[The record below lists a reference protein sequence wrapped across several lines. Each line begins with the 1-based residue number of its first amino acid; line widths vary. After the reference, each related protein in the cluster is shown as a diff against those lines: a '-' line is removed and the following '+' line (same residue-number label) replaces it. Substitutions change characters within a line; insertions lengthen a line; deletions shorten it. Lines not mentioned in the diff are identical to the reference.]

1 MRILVVEDEGFLR
14 AQLEQTLRG
23 AGFVVEG
30 CEDGWAAER
39 LGLTET
45 WDAVV
50 LDLGLPG
57 HDGISVLRRWR
68 ESGMAAPVLILTAR
82 SRFSEKLAGFAA
94 GADDYLTKPFEPE
107 EVVVRLRA
115 LIRRAAGHA
124 STVLTCGPVMLDT
137 AGGRVTANGVPLHL
151 TAQEFRILSYMMHH
165 QGRVISR
172 ATLMAH
178 VYDHAANRES
188 NVVDV
193 LLSRIRRKLPVNII
207 QTVRGQGYRLA
218 MPSP

>member
-1 MRILVVEDEGFLR
+1 MRILVVEDEAFLR

-30 CEDGWAAER
+30 CDDGWLAEK

-57 HDGISVLRRWR
+57 HDGISVLKRWR
-68 ESGMAAPVLILTAR
+68 EEGIAVPVLILTAR
-82 SRFSEKLAGFAA
+82 SRFSEKMAGFAA
-94 GADDYLTKPFEPE
+94 GADDYLTKPFEAE

-124 STVLTCGPVMLDT
+124 SSTLSCGPVVLDT
-137 AGGRVTANGVPLHL
+137 AGGRVTANGQPLHL

-172 ATLMAH
+172 STLMAH
-178 VYDHAANRES
+178 VYDHAVNRES

-218 MPSP
+218 LPNA

>member
-1 MRILVVEDEGFLR
+1 MRVLFVEDETFLR
-14 AQLEQTLRG
+14 ETLEQTLRG
-23 AGFVVEG
+23 AGFIVEG
-30 CEDGWAAER
+30 CDDGLVAER
-39 LGLTET
+39 LGLSEP

-57 HDGISVLRRWR
+57 HDGVSVLRRWR
-68 ESGMAAPVLILTAR
+68 DEGITVPVLILTAR
-82 SRFSEKLAGFAA
+82 SRFSDKMAGFAA

-124 STVLTCGPVMLDT
+124 TSVLSCGPVQLDT

-165 QGRVISR
+165 QGRVITRS
-172 ATLMAH
+172 TLMAH
-178 VYDHAANRES
+178 VYDHASSRES

-218 MPSP
+218 MPSA